1 MRLPRPQLRAAL
13 RPPGRT
19 VRSRLTW
26 LYGFLFLATGAALL
40 AVTAFLWGHATA
52 RTPVTFSNVPPKI
65 LHIAGLPTQ
74 GAGIV
79 AVPGGGAVKSGSF
92 TVTGGAAP
100 APGPPVEVPAGGAM
114 SRRAASAGGGSPNG
128 QAGEVRAAGQAR
140 AVVTQLKVLANQQHT
155 SDLHDLLLYSGLALA
170 LMAIASIVL
179 GWWMAGRVLRPLRT
193 ITSTARDISAHN
205 LHERLEMD
213 GPDDELKELGDTFD
227 QLLSR
232 LERSFQSQRQF
243 VANASHELRTPLA
256 IMRANLDV
264 ALAKPEPAPPQT
276 VRLAARLREE
286 LDQVDRLLDSF
297 LALARAQ
304 AGPTDGDCP
313 EPLDHLVAS
322 ALEDHS
328 AAIAEQHLSVSDE
341 GTAEA
346 RVTGNGPLLARMV
359 DNLVDNAVRHNEPFG
374 WIRITTEVDGPV
386 ARLMVE
392 NGGLRLDE
400 VAVAAL
406 GRPFRRL
413 GPERT
418 GYGGSGLGLSIVAA
432 IAEAHGGR
440 LVLHAAEGGGLRAVV
455 ELPQVD
461 ALAPDPVPA

>member
-1 MRLPRPQLRAAL
+1 MRLTRPQLRAVL
-13 RPPGRT
+13 RPPGHT

-26 LYGFLFLATGAALL
+26 LYGSLFLATGAALL

-52 RTPVTFSNVPPKI
+52 RTPVAFSSVPPKI

-74 GAGIV
+74 GAGII
-79 AVPGGGAVKSGSF
+79 AVPGGAVKAGSF
-92 TVTGGAAP
+92 TVTGGAAL
-100 APGPPVEVPAGGAM
+100 AGPPVQVPAGGAM
-114 SRRAASAGGGSPNG
+114 SRRAASAGGGS
-128 QAGEVRAAGQAR
+128 GEVRAAGQAR
-140 AVVTQLKVLANQQHT
+140 AVVSQLRVLASQQHT

-179 GWWMAGRVLRPLRT
+179 GWWVAGRVLRPLRT

-227 QLLSR
+227 QLLGR
-232 LERSFQSQRQF
+232 LERSFQTQRQF
-243 VANASHELRTPLA
+243 IANASHELRTPLA
-256 IMRANLDV
+256 TMRANLDV

-304 AGPTDGDCP
+304 AGPTDGDRP
-313 EPLDHLVAS
+313 EPLEHLVTS

-328 AAIAEQHLSVSDE
+328 GAIAEQHLSVSDE

-359 DNLVDNAVRHNEPFG
+359 GNLVDNAVRHNEPFG
-374 WIRITTEVDGPV
+374 WMRITTEVDGAV
-386 ARLMVE
+386 ARLVVE
-392 NGGLRLDE
+392 NGGPRLDE
-400 VAVAAL
+400 GAVAEL

-418 GYGGSGLGLSIVAA
+418 GHGGSGLGLSIVAA

-440 LVLHAAEGGGLRAVV
+440 LDLHAAEGGGLWAMV
-455 ELPQVD
+455 ELPQAD
-461 ALAPDPVPA
+461 ALVPDPVPA